1 MQATSDDVKLLMID
15 PKMLELSIYEG
26 IPHLISPVITQT
38 KEAAGALQKIVGEMQ
53 RRYKLLAEKGVRN
66 IDGYNNM
73 ISSEVRIKD
82 SAFKTK
88 KGIT

>member
-1 MQATSDDVKLLMID
+1 MIR
-15 PKMLELSIYEG
+15 PKNAELSIYEG
-26 IPHLISPVITQT
+26 IPHLASPVITQT
-38 KEAAGALQKIVGEMQ
+38 KRGLEAPLKIVGEMQ

-73 ISSEVRIKD
+73 IASEVRIKD
-82 SAFKTK
+82 SALRQ